1 VTRPDRR
8 DRGQAAVEFALAVPI
23 VVVLVLGVVQVLV
36 VGVRQA
42 AVERLARDGARAAS
56 VSAQPHGAAR
66 TAVERATGLRPIDV
80 QVSSDRTTVTVTV
93 SYTDPTVVP
102 IVGRAIGDVHLT
114 AEVTMPRE
122 PP

>member
-1 VTRPDRR
+1 MTRLVRR
-8 DRGQAAVEFALAVPI
+8 DRGQATVEFALAVPI

-66 TAVERATGLRPIDV
+66 TAVEGTTGLRPLDV
-80 QVSSDRTTVTVTV
+80 HVSTNRRTVTVTV
-93 SYTDPTVVP
+93 SYNDPTNVP
-102 IVGRAIGDVHLT
+102 VVGRAIGDVRLT